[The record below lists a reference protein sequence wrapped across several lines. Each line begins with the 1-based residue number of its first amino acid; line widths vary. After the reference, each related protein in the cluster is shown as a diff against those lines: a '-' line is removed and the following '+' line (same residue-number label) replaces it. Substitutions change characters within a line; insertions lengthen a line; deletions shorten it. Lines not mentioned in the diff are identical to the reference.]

1 MKFAVDGRMNDHPQ
15 HPLVPKTSPVYG
27 YISDVKTGKLAD
39 VDGAKALGAV
49 GK

>member
-1 MKFAVDGRMNDHPQ
+1 VLDDGATIRN
-15 HPLVPKTSPVYG
+15 HPLVPMTIPACG
-27 YISDVKTGKLAD
+27 YIFDVKTGKLNE